1 MIIDEN
7 HYKILDSIIKLDS
20 KNNHS
25 KSYILFKNY
34 NTFLNNINNKKY
46 IQSNLEE
53 LLKNNYNM
61 KIFLINN
68 LDLYNNEYI
77 FSYSSYC
84 TSSFF
89 SNKYYFNVIVGIE
102 NNLLGKVTESLIDE
116 LKINREHYNVLKL
129 MGHEFKDKENKLKDN
144 KVKF

>member
-1 MIIDEN
+1 M
-7 HYKILDSIIKLDS
+7 YKTISIKSLVKYLGKKKEEILRLLD
-20 KNNHS
+20 N
-25 KSYILFKNY
+25 
-34 NTFLNNINNKKY
+34 
-46 IQSNLEE
+46 
-53 LLKNNYNM
+53 
-61 KIFLINN
+61 
-68 LDLYNNEYI
+68 NNEYI

-84 TSSFF
+84 SSSFF